1 MNSNIKTGS
10 RAPLAVS
17 LAVVLA
23 CVLGASNA
31 FADDQVRAETVKFQD
46 VNVGAPAG
54 IETLYRR
61 IHAAAKRVC
70 SESDKMRQTDAAAC
84 ARKAE
89 THAIEEL
96 NLPLLTAYHRA
107 KTGGGTQT
115 LSANR

>member
-10 RAPLAVS
+10 QAPLAVS

-23 CVLGASNA
+23 CVFGAASA
-31 FADDQVRAETVKFQD
+31 FADDQVRAEAVKFQD
-46 VNVGAPAG
+46 LNVGTPAG
-54 IETLYRR
+54 VEALYGR

-70 SESDKMRQTDAAAC
+70 SESDKMRQTVAAAC

-96 NLPLLTAYHRA
+96 NLQLLTAYHRA
-107 KTGGGTQT
+107 KTGGGTQP

>member
-1 MNSNIKTGS
+1 MNSNIKIGS

-23 CVLGASNA
+23 CVFGASSA

-46 VNVGAPAG
+46 LNVSTPAG
-54 IETLYRR
+54 VETLYGR

-70 SESDKMRQTDAAAC
+70 SESDKMRQTNAAAC

-89 THAIEEL
+89 THAVDEL

-107 KTGGGTQT
+107 KTGGGTQP
-115 LSANR
+115 LSASR

>member
-1 MNSNIKTGS
+1 MPFSIFKIFQIS
-10 RAPLAVS
+10 
-17 LAVVLA
+17 
-23 CVLGASNA
+23 A
-31 FADDQVRAETVKFQD
+31 F
-46 VNVGAPAG
+46 
-54 IETLYRR
+54 YSR

-89 THAIEEL
+89 THAVEEL

-107 KTGGGTQT
+107 KTGGGTQP